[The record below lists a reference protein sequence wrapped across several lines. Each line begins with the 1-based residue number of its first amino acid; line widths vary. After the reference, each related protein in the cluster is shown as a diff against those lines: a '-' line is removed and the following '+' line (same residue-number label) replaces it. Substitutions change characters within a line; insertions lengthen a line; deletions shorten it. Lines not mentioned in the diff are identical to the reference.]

1 MTLHV
6 ADDVGGDDP
15 GLTRARVFE
24 TRIEAGEHLFTED
37 EAACQQLGE
46 EGVVCDFG
54 DARVDAG
61 QFGRGI
67 AEDPKAAEAAAHD
80 REKGDVGAGQ
90 GSTVQGGEAV
100 DVGFGG
106 AAEARGGLTWT
117 GPHSSRLVGLG
128 EGRYRPAGAQNGE
141 HSGPKRPVG
150 ARAAVIRRLS
160 ASSIGPDA
168 TNAELALAWGAAA
181 GAGLAQGVYGA
192 SLGWSGLQL
201 AVAVI
206 FAADVGG
213 GVVVNATRSGSLYW
227 SRPERGSRAAF
238 YAVHLHPFG
247 VALLWPELGW
257 TVAAGLYAAV
267 MACAAI
273 VTATPTSLKRPVAAL
288 LTAVGLVLAPL
299 AALPEGLGWLPGLLL
314 LKLIVGHAVPVEPVN
329 CV

>member
-1 MTLHV
+1 M
-6 ADDVGGDDP
+6 
-15 GLTRARVFE
+15 
-24 TRIEAGEHLFTED
+24 
-37 EAACQQLGE
+37 
-46 EGVVCDFG
+46 
-54 DARVDAG
+54 
-61 QFGRGI
+61 
-67 AEDPKAAEAAAHD
+67 
-80 REKGDVGAGQ
+80 
-90 GSTVQGGEAV
+90 
-100 DVGFGG
+100 
-106 AAEARGGLTWT
+106 
-117 GPHSSRLVGLG
+117 
-128 EGRYRPAGAQNGE
+128 
-141 HSGPKRPVG
+141 
-150 ARAAVIRRLS
+150 IRRLS